1 MKTDIEIAQEA
12 EMLPIKQVAER
23 IGLKEDDLEL
33 YGKYKAK
40 ISNEYYDSIK
50 ENEDGKLILV
60 TAINPTPAGEGKT
73 TVTVGLGEAFGR
85 LNKKAVIALREPSL
99 GPCFG
104 IKGGA
109 AGGGYAQVVPME
121 DLNLHFTG
129 DFHAI
134 TSANNL
140 LAAMLDNSIQQG
152 NELNIDPNQVV
163 WKRCVDINDRVLRNI
178 VVGLGRKVDGTVRED
193 HFVITVAS
201 EIMAIL
207 CLATDYADLKERLG
221 KIIVAYTYDGEPV
234 TAKDIKAVGSMA
246 VLLKDAMKPNL
257 IRL

>member
-1 MKTDIEIAQEA
+1 MIIAEYVKNKNYLQIILHYFIKYDDYGIYVFYVKTMQERGYRMKSDIEIAQEA
-12 EMLPIKQVAER
+12 KLIHIREIAKQLGIA
-23 IGLKEDDLEL
+23 EDDLEF

-40 ISNEYYDSIK
+40 ISDELWEQVKDR
-50 ENEDGKLILV
+50 EDGKLVLV

-73 TVTVGLGEAFGR
+73 TTSVGIGQAMAKLG
-85 LNKKAVIALREPSL
+85 KKAAIALREPSL

-140 LAAMLDNSIQQG
+140 LAAMLDNHIKQG
-152 NELNIDPNQVV
+152 NKLGIDTNQIV
-163 WKRCVDINDRVLRNI
+163 WKR
-178 VVGLGRKVDGTVRED
+178 
-193 HFVITVAS
+193 
-201 EIMAIL
+201 
-207 CLATDYADLKERLG
+207 
-221 KIIVAYTYDGEPV
+221 
-234 TAKDIKAVGSMA
+234 
-246 VLLKDAMKPNL
+246 
-257 IRL
+257 

>member
-12 EMLPIKQVAER
+12 EMLPIKEVAQR
-23 IGLKEDDLEL
+23 VGLQEDDLEL

-40 ISNEYYDSIK
+40 ISNEYYESIK
-50 ENEDGKLILV
+50 DNEDGKLILV

-178 VVGLGRKVDGTVRED
+178 VVGLGRKVDGTVKK
-193 HFVITVAS
+193 T
-201 EIMAIL
+201 IL
-207 CLATDYADLKERLG
+207 
-221 KIIVAYTYDGEPV
+221 
-234 TAKDIKAVGSMA
+234 
-246 VLLKDAMKPNL
+246 LLQ
-257 IRL
+257 

>member
-12 EMLPIKQVAER
+12 EMLPIKEVAQR
-23 IGLKEDDLEL
+23 VGLQEDDLEL

-40 ISNEYYDSIK
+40 ISNEYYESIK
-50 ENEDGKLILV
+50 DNEDGKLILV

-221 KIIVAYTYDGEPV
+221 KIIVAYTYDGEPFFFSIHNLP
-234 TAKDIKAVGSMA
+234 ASANKGSLS
-246 VLLKDAMKPNL
+246 LLPLL
-257 IRL
+257 IAS